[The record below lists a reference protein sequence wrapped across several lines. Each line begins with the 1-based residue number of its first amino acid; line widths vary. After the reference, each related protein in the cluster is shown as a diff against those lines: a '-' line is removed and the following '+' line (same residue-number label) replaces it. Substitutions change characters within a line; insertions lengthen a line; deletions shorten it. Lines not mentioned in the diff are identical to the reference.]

1 MNDDER
7 TLADRC
13 WRGRTPVEDELFLQ
27 LKITNEMS
35 IDQDLCLVHAPGGE
49 VKLAAAN
56 IPSNLT
62 WTNTM
67 RAWAAKYSYESGD
80 LG

>member
-35 IDQDLCLVHAPGGE
+35 IDQTLWLVHAPGRE
-49 VKLAAAN
+49 VKLTVAN
-56 IPSNLT
+56 TSIKPD
-62 WTNTM
+62 M
-67 RAWAAKYSYESGD
+67 DKYYESMGD
-80 LG
+80 EVFI